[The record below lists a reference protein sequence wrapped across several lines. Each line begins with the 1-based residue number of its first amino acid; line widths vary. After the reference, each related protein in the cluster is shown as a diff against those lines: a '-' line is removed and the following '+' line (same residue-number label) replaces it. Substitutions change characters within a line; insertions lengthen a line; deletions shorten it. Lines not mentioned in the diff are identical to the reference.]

1 MKALVTGASGVLGS
15 AVAKRLAGE
24 GYEVWLHY
32 RTGEAEARALAQA
45 IEEDGGGS
53 ARVVGFD
60 VTDASQ
66 IEQTLVPLLSEH
78 GPIDVLV
85 NNAAVTSQGYMAML
99 PESRWDEVLSVNL
112 GGFFLVT
119 RAVLKGMMRTRAG
132 RIVNIGSLAGAR
144 SGVGQVAYAA
154 SKAGLE
160 GATRALAMEVARWN
174 ILVNTVAPGP
184 LTAGMADELDAAEL
198 QKQIP
203 LGRLGD
209 PVEVAGVVAFLCGDD
224 ASYITGQVI
233 SVNGGMGM

>member
-1 MKALVTGASGVLGS
+1 MLGS
-15 AVAKRLAGE
+15 AVAKRLANE

-32 RTGEAEARALAQA
+32 GTNEAGAKALAKA
-45 IEEDGGGS
+45 IEDS
-53 ARVVGFD
+53 AGKRVRTVGFD

-66 IEQTLVPLLSEH
+66 IEETLVPLLLEH

-99 PESRWDEVLSVNL
+99 PVDRWNEVMSVNL

-119 RAVLKGMMRTRAG
+119 RAVLKGMMRKRAG
-132 RIVNIGSLAGAR
+132 RIINIGSLAGTRA
-144 SGVGQVAYAA
+144 SVGQVAYAA

-184 LTAGMADELDAAEL
+184 LTAGMAEELDMDELK
-198 QKQIP
+198 KQIP

-209 PVEVAGVVAFLCGDD
+209 PAEVAGVVAFLCGED
-224 ASYITGQVI
+224 ASYLTGQVI